1 MKIFIKIIEIIIKI
15 NFVFRSDDVSDD
27 VMMINTGVS
36 QNLMTQEP
44 EMYTI
49 ESHCSEMSND
59 EKPLLEAMPDDD
71 LVGSFIPVSDPLD
84 VHDWIERRQPE
95 FVNSFQI
102 ATPTPPPMQEFM
114 PQMHDV
120 DSRSP
125 SHQAAMLQNY
135 DKCIVCARVFKN
147 PNSLDKHLKNVHT
160 AHVIR
165 PELTTSIK
173 KSSEYRRIV
182 LNKKPIKENVAKA
195 LVSKLNKKNQQQNDL
210 KSTQQAIVNDVSWNG
225 SSTLAP
231 ISSQNDNT
239 LSTPVLE
246 NGNTIIIISNVEITP
261 ANSQTTAVSNGYTFA
276 NYQSQL
282 PKLVP
287 ISGTSFK
294 TTTSSLQAT
303 IDVSKI
309 LLKLLLKII
318 KFLHFSKIQK
328 ITTQAMAINIQ
339 EFFKTHRQKSS

>member
-1 MKIFIKIIEIIIKI
+1 
-15 NFVFRSDDVSDD
+15 
-27 VMMINTGVS
+27 MINAAVS
-36 QNLMTQEP
+36 QNLMIQEP

-59 EKPLLEAMPDDD
+59 EKPILEAMPDDD

-84 VHDWIERRQPE
+84 VGGVHEWIEHQQPE

-102 ATPTPPPMQEFM
+102 ATPPPIQEFM
-114 PQMHDV
+114 QQMHDV

-125 SHQAAMLQNY
+125 SHQTAMLQNNY

-210 KSTQQAIVNDVSWNG
+210 KSTQQSIVNDVSWNG
-225 SSTLAP
+225 SSLAP
-231 ISSQNDNT
+231 ISSQNDT

-261 ANSQTTAVSNGYTFA
+261 ANSQTTAASNGYTFA

-294 TTTSSLQAT
+294 TTTTAT
-303 IDVSKI
+303 IDVSFKF
-309 LLKLLLKII
+309 LLKN
-318 KFLHFSKIQK
+318 FYSFFYFSKIQK
-328 ITTQAMAINIQ
+328 KSTQLQTMAAITINIQ
-339 EFFKTHRQKSS
+339 EYIKTHHLKSS